1 MVVRLLLTAAIGYF
15 LGNLNGA
22 FIMYKLL
29 TGEDIRK
36 SGSGNAGLT
45 NFMRNFGPAKGIWVL
60 VIDIGKAVAA
70 CLIGKLLLA
79 PVDYANE
86 GVMLAAVAV
95 SLGHDFPALLGF
107 HGGKG
112 IVCGFSVALCAD
124 WRCALIILAV
134 FAVPARHRKRRA
146 LPAHLDPPGPGSLRH
161 GGVRHGS
168 AAFCVSFLWLHW
180 NEPFVAAMGV
190 VIGLLAI
197 FMHRANIKRLLE
209 GTEKKATFSKF
220 KKQK

>member
-1 MVVRLLLTAAIGYF
+1 MWMQLLITVVVGYF

-22 FIMYKLL
+22 FLMYKLFAH
-29 TGEDIRK
+29 EDIRK

-45 NFMRNFGPAKGIWVL
+45 NFMRKFGPSKGIWVL
-60 VIDIGKAVAA
+60 VIDIGKAVLA
-70 CLIGKLLLA
+70 CLIGRFLFA
-79 PVDYANE
+79 PLGSAKE
-86 GVMLAAVAV
+86 GLMLGALAV
-95 SLGHDFPALLGF
+95 SLGHDFPVFLGF

-134 FAVPARHRKRRA
+134 FAV
-146 LPAHLDPPGPGSLRH
+146 SLYATRYVSLSSIL
-161 GGVRHGS
+161 GA
-168 AAFCVSFLWLHW
+168 AAFCVSFAVLHW
-180 NEPFVAAMGV
+180 SEPVVAVIGV
-190 VIGLLAI
+190 LIGLLAI
-197 FMHRANIKRLLE
+197 FMHRPNIKRLMA

>member
-1 MVVRLLLTAAIGYF
+1 MWIRVLITAVIGYF

-22 FIMYKLL
+22 FLMYKLFAH
-29 TGEDIRK
+29 EDIRK

-45 NFMRNFGPAKGIWVL
+45 NFMRKFGPSKGIWVL
-60 VIDIGKAVAA
+60 LIDIGKAVLA
-70 CLIGKLLLA
+70 CLVGKFLFA
-79 PVDYANE
+79 PLGYGKE
-86 GVMLAAVAV
+86 GLMVGALAV

-134 FAVPARHRKRRA
+134 FA
-146 LPAHLDPPGPGSLRH
+146 LSLYITRY
-161 GGVRHGS
+161 VS
-168 AAFCVSFLWLHW
+168 LSSILAAAAFCISFAVLHHS
-180 NEPFVAAMGV
+180 EPVVAVLGV

-197 FMHRANIKRLLE
+197 FMHRANIKRLIE

>member
-1 MVVRLLLTAAIGYF
+1 MWIRLLITAVVGYF

-29 TGEDIRK
+29 THEDIRK

-45 NFMRNFGPAKGIWVL
+45 NFMRNFGPGKAIWVL
-60 VIDIGKAVAA
+60 VIDIGKAVVS
-70 CLIGKLLLA
+70 CLLGKLLLA
-79 PVDYANE
+79 PLGMSME
-86 GVMLAAVAV
+86 GIMVAALAV
-95 SLGHDFPALLGF
+95 SLGHDFPALMGF

-134 FAVPARHRKRRA
+134 FAV
-146 LPAHLDPPGPGSLRH
+146 SLYVTRYVSLSSVL
-161 GGVRHGS
+161 GAV
-168 AAFCVSFLWLHW
+168 AFCISFAVLHW
-180 NEPFVAAMGV
+180 HEPVVAVIGV

-197 FMHRANIKRLLE
+197 FMHRANIKRLLA

-220 KKQK
+220 KKNK

>member
-1 MVVRLLLTAAIGYF
+1 MWIRFLITLVIGYF

-22 FIMYKLL
+22 FVMYRLL
-29 TGEDIRK
+29 THEDIRK

-45 NFMRNFGPAKGIWVL
+45 NFMRQFGPSKGIWVL
-60 VIDIGKAVAA
+60 LIDIGKAVVA
-70 CLIGKLLLA
+70 CLVGKLLLA
-79 PVDYANE
+79 PLGLPME
-86 GVMLAAVAV
+86 GLMVGALAV
-95 SLGHDFPALLGF
+95 SLGHDFPALMGF

-124 WRCALIILAV
+124 WRCALIILATFV
-134 FAVPARHRKRRA
+134 ICLYVTRYVSLSSILGAVAFCIGFAVIHWHEPVVAVI
-146 LPAHLDPPGPGSLRH
+146 
-161 GGVRHGS
+161 GV
-168 AAFCVSFLWLHW
+168 L
-180 NEPFVAAMGV
+180 
-190 VIGLLAI
+190 IGLLAI

>member
-1 MVVRLLLTAAIGYF
+1 MVIRLLLTAVIGYF

-29 TGEDIRK
+29 THEDIRA

-45 NFMRNFGPAKGIWVL
+45 NFMRKFGPSKGIWVL

-70 CLIGKLLLA
+70 CLLGKFLLA
-79 PVDYANE
+79 PLGYAME
-86 GVMLAAVAV
+86 GLMVGAVAV

-134 FAVPARHRKRRA
+134 FIVCLYITRYV
-146 LPAHLDPPGPGSLRH
+146 SLSS
-161 GGVRHGS
+161 VLAA
-168 AAFCVSFLWLHW
+168 AAFCISFVVFHFS
-180 NEPFVAAMGV
+180 EPVVAALGV

-197 FMHRANIKRLLE
+197 FMHRANIKRLIA

>member
-1 MVVRLLLTAAIGYF
+1 MWIRGLFTILIGYF

-29 TGEDIRK
+29 THEDIRK

-60 VIDIGKAVAA
+60 VIDIGKAVLA
-70 CLIGKLLLA
+70 CLLGRLLFA
-79 PVDYANE
+79 PLGYPAE
-86 GVMLAAVAV
+86 GLMLAAVAV

-134 FAVPARHRKRRA
+134 FAICLSVTRYV
-146 LPAHLDPPGPGSLRH
+146 SLSSIL
-161 GGVRHGS
+161 GA
-168 AAFCVSFLWLHW
+168 AAFCVSFLLLHW
-180 NEPFVAAMGV
+180 QEPFVAAMGV

-197 FMHRANIKRLLE
+197 FMHRANIKRLLA

>member
-1 MVVRLLLTAAIGYF
+1 MVLRFLLTVIVGYL

-29 TGEDIRK
+29 THEDIRK

-45 NFMRNFGPAKGIWVL
+45 NFMRQFGPGKGIWVL
-60 VIDIGKAVAA
+60 LIDIGKTVAA
-70 CLIGKLLLA
+70 CLIGKALFA
-79 PVDYANE
+79 PLGMPME
-86 GVMLAAVAV
+86 GLMFGALAV

-134 FAVPARHRKRRA
+134 FAICLYFTRYV
-146 LPAHLDPPGPGSLRH
+146 SLSSIL
-161 GGVRHGS
+161 GA
-168 AAFCVSFLWLHW
+168 AAFCVGFAVLHW
-180 NEPFVAAMGV
+180 QEPVVAVIGV
-190 VIGLLAI
+190 LIGLLAI
-197 FMHRANIKRLLE
+197 FMHRSNIKRLLA

>member
-1 MVVRLLLTAAIGYF
+1 MVVRLLLTALIGYF

-29 TGEDIRK
+29 TGGDIRK

-60 VIDIGKAVAA
+60 IIDIVKAVAA

-124 WRCALIILAV
+124 WRCALMILAV
-134 FAVPARHRKRRA
+134 FAICLYITRYV
-146 LPAHLDPPGPGSLRH
+146 SLSSVL
-161 GGVRHGS
+161 GA
-168 AAFCVSFLWLHW
+168 AAFCISFLWLHW
-180 NEPFVAAMGV
+180 NEPFVATMGV

-197 FMHRANIKRLLE
+197 FMHRANIKRLLT
-209 GTEKKATFSKF
+209 GTERKATFSKF

>member
-1 MVVRLLLTAAIGYF
+1 MWIRLLLTAFAGYF

-29 TGEDIRK
+29 THEDIRK

-45 NFMRNFGPAKGIWVL
+45 NFMRNFGPGKGIWVL
-60 VIDIGKAVAA
+60 VIDIGKAILA
-70 CLIGKLLLA
+70 CLLGRFLFAPLGYAKEGLMIGAL
-79 PVDYANE
+79 
-86 GVMLAAVAV
+86 AV

-134 FAVPARHRKRRA
+134 FAICLAVTRYV
-146 LPAHLDPPGPGSLRH
+146 SLSSIL
-161 GGVRHGS
+161 GAV
-168 AAFCVSFLWLHW
+168 AFCVSFMLLHW
-180 NEPFVAAMGV
+180 SEPVVAVIGV
-190 VIGLLAI
+190 LIGLLAI
-197 FMHRANIKRLLE
+197 FMHRGNIKRLIS

>member
-1 MVVRLLLTAAIGYF
+1 MWVRLLLTVVIGYF

-22 FIMYKLL
+22 FIMYNLL
-29 TGEDIRK
+29 THEDIRK

-45 NFMRNFGPAKGIWVL
+45 NFMRQFGPGKGIWVL
-60 VIDIGKAVAA
+60 LIDIGKAVAA
-70 CLIGKLLLA
+70 CLIGKALFA
-79 PVDYANE
+79 PLGMPME
-86 GVMLAAVAV
+86 GLMFGALAV

-134 FAVPARHRKRRA
+134 FAICLYFTRYV
-146 LPAHLDPPGPGSLRH
+146 SLSSIL
-161 GGVRHGS
+161 GA
-168 AAFCVSFLWLHW
+168 AAFCVGFAVLHW
-180 NEPFVAAMGV
+180 QESVVAVIGV
-190 VIGLLAI
+190 LIGLLAI
-197 FMHRANIKRLLE
+197 FMHRSNIKRLLA

-220 KKQK
+220 KKKK

>member
-1 MVVRLLLTAAIGYF
+1 MVLRLLLTIVIGYF

-29 TGEDIRK
+29 THEDIRK

-70 CLIGKLLLA
+70 CLLGKLLLA
-79 PVDYANE
+79 PLGYGME
-86 GVMLAAVAV
+86 GLMAGAVAV

-112 IVCGFSVALCAD
+112 IVCGFSVAICAD

-134 FAVPARHRKRRA
+134 FAICLYITRYV
-146 LPAHLDPPGPGSLRH
+146 SL
-161 GGVRHGS
+161 S
-168 AAFCVSFLWLHW
+168 SILAAAAFCVSFVIFHA
-180 NEPFVAAMGV
+180 NEPVVAALGV

-197 FMHRANIKRLLE
+197 FMHRANIKRLLS

>member
-1 MVVRLLLTAAIGYF
+1 MVLRFLLTAIVGYL

-29 TGEDIRK
+29 THQDIRK

-60 VIDIGKAVAA
+60 LIDIGKAVAA
-70 CLIGKLLLA
+70 CLLGKLLLA
-79 PVDYANE
+79 PLGYGVE
-86 GVMLAAVAV
+86 GLMVGAVAV

-134 FAVPARHRKRRA
+134 FVICLYFTRYVSLSSVLAA
-146 LPAHLDPPGPGSLRH
+146 L
-161 GGVRHGS
+161 
-168 AAFCVSFLWLHW
+168 AFSVSFALLHCAQ
-180 NEPFVAAMGV
+180 PFVAVLGAA
-190 VIGLLAI
+190 IGLLAI
-197 FMHRANIKRLLE
+197 FMHRANIKRLLA

>member
-1 MVVRLLLTAAIGYF
+1 MWIRGLITVLAGYF

-29 TGEDIRK
+29 THEDIRK

-70 CLIGKLLLA
+70 CLLGKILLA
-79 PVDYANE
+79 PMGYSME
-86 GVMLAAVAV
+86 GLMVGAVAV

-134 FAVPARHRKRRA
+134 FAI
-146 LPAHLDPPGPGSLRH
+146 SLYVTRY
-161 GGVRHGS
+161 VS
-168 AAFCVSFLWLHW
+168 LSSLLAAFAFCISFAVLHW
-180 NEPFVAAMGV
+180 SEPVVAVLGV
-190 VIGLLAI
+190 LIGLLAI
-197 FMHRANIKRLLE
+197 FMHRANIKRLIA

>member
-1 MVVRLLLTAAIGYF
+1 MWIRFLITAVVGYF

-29 TGEDIRK
+29 THQDIRT

-45 NFMRNFGPAKGIWVL
+45 NFMRNFGPSKGIWVL
-60 VIDIGKAVAA
+60 LIDIGKAVAA
-70 CLIGKLLLA
+70 CLLGKFLLEPMGLGR
-79 PVDYANE
+79 E
-86 GVMLAAVAV
+86 GLMVGAVAV

-124 WRCALIILAV
+124 WRCALMILAV
-134 FAVPARHRKRRA
+134 FIICLAITRYV
-146 LPAHLDPPGPGSLRH
+146 SLSSVL
-161 GGVRHGS
+161 GA
-168 AAFCVSFLWLHW
+168 AAFSVSFLIMHW
-180 NEPFVAAMGV
+180 SEPVVAALGV
-190 VIGLLAI
+190 LIGLLAI
-197 FMHRANIKRLLE
+197 FMHRANIKRLID
-209 GTEKKATFSKF
+209 GTERKATFSKF

>member
-1 MVVRLLLTAAIGYF
+1 MVLRILLTAVIGYL

-29 TGEDIRK
+29 THEDIRK

-45 NFMRNFGPAKGIWVL
+45 NFMRNFGPSKGIWVL
-60 VIDIGKAVAA
+60 VIDIGKAVLA
-70 CLIGKLLLA
+70 CLIGKFFLA
-79 PVDYANE
+79 PLGMPME
-86 GVMLAAVAV
+86 GLMVGALAV

-124 WRCALIILAV
+124 WRCALIILAIFV
-134 FAVPARHRKRRA
+134 VTMVITRYVSLSSILGAVGFCISFAV
-146 LPAHLDPPGPGSLRH
+146 
-161 GGVRHGS
+161 
-168 AAFCVSFLWLHW
+168 LHW
-180 NEPFVAAMGV
+180 HEPVVAVIGV

-197 FMHRANIKRLLE
+197 FMHRANIKRLLS

>member
-1 MVVRLLLTAAIGYF
+1 MWIRLLITAVVGYF

-22 FIMYKLL
+22 FLMYKLFAH
-29 TGEDIRK
+29 EDIRK

-45 NFMRNFGPAKGIWVL
+45 NFMRNFGPAKGVWVL
-60 VIDIGKAVAA
+60 VIDIGKTVAA
-70 CLIGKLLLA
+70 CLLGKFLLA
-79 PVDYANE
+79 PLGLAME
-86 GVMLAAVAV
+86 GLMVGALAV

-134 FAVPARHRKRRA
+134 FAI
-146 LPAHLDPPGPGSLRH
+146 SLYITRYVSLSSIL
-161 GGVRHGS
+161 GA
-168 AAFCVSFLWLHW
+168 AAFCASFALLHW
-180 NEPFVAAMGV
+180 QEPAVAIMGV
-190 VIGLLAI
+190 LIGLLAI
-197 FMHRANIKRLLE
+197 FMHRANIKRLLD

>member
-1 MVVRLLLTAAIGYF
+1 MWIRFLLTAVIGYF

-29 TGEDIRK
+29 THEDIRK

-45 NFMRNFGPAKGIWVL
+45 NFMRQFGPSKGIWVL
-60 VIDIGKAVAA
+60 LIDIGKAVAA
-70 CLIGKLLLA
+70 CLLGRFLLA
-79 PVDYANE
+79 PLGLPME
-86 GVMLAAVAV
+86 GLMVGAVAV

-124 WRCALIILAV
+124 WRCALVILAV
-134 FAVPARHRKRRA
+134 FVICLYLTRYV
-146 LPAHLDPPGPGSLRH
+146 SLSSIL
-161 GGVRHGS
+161 GA
-168 AAFCVSFLWLHW
+168 AAFCVSFLVFHRQ
-180 NEPFVAAMGV
+180 EPAVAVMGV
-190 VIGLLAI
+190 LIGLLAI
-197 FMHRANIKRLLE
+197 FMHRANIKRLLS

>member
-1 MVVRLLLTAAIGYF
+1 MWIRWLLTAVIGYF

-22 FIMYKLL
+22 FVMYKLL
-29 TGEDIRK
+29 PHEDIRT

-45 NFMRNFGPAKGIWVL
+45 NFMRKFGPSKGIWVL
-60 VIDIGKAVAA
+60 VIDIGKAVLA
-70 CLIGKLLLA
+70 CLLGKLLLA
-79 PVDYANE
+79 PFGYPME
-86 GVMLAAVAV
+86 GLMVGAVAV

-112 IVCGFSVALCAD
+112 IVCGFSVAQCAD

-134 FAVPARHRKRRA
+134 FVVCLYITRYV
-146 LPAHLDPPGPGSLRH
+146 SL
-161 GGVRHGS
+161 S
-168 AAFCVSFLWLHW
+168 SILAAAAFCVSFLVFHIS
-180 NEPFVAAMGV
+180 EPVVAVLGV
-190 VIGLLAI
+190 MIGLLAI
-197 FMHRANIKRLLE
+197 FMHRANIKRLIA

>member
-1 MVVRLLLTAAIGYF
+1 MWVRLLLTVVIGYF

-22 FIMYKLL
+22 FIMYNLL
-29 TGEDIRK
+29 THEDIRK

-45 NFMRNFGPAKGIWVL
+45 NFMRQFGPGKGIWVL
-60 VIDIGKAVAA
+60 LIDIGKAVAA
-70 CLIGKLLLA
+70 CLIGKNLFA
-79 PVDYANE
+79 PLGMPME
-86 GVMLAAVAV
+86 GLMFGALAV

-134 FAVPARHRKRRA
+134 FAICLYFTRYV
-146 LPAHLDPPGPGSLRH
+146 SLSSIL
-161 GGVRHGS
+161 GA
-168 AAFCVSFLWLHW
+168 AAFCVGFAVLHW
-180 NEPFVAAMGV
+180 QEPVVAVIGV
-190 VIGLLAI
+190 LIGLLAI
-197 FMHRANIKRLLE
+197 FMHRSNIKRLLA

>member
-1 MVVRLLLTAAIGYF
+1 MWMQLLITVVVGYF

-22 FIMYKLL
+22 FLMYKLFAH
-29 TGEDIRK
+29 EDIRK

-45 NFMRNFGPAKGIWVL
+45 NFMRKFGPSKGIWVL
-60 VIDIGKAVAA
+60 VIDIGKAVLA
-70 CLIGKLLLA
+70 CLVGRFLFA
-79 PVDYANE
+79 PLGYAKE
-86 GVMLAAVAV
+86 GLMLGALAV
-95 SLGHDFPALLGF
+95 SLGHDFPVFLGF

-134 FAVPARHRKRRA
+134 FAV
-146 LPAHLDPPGPGSLRH
+146 SLYATRYVSLSSIL
-161 GGVRHGS
+161 GAV
-168 AAFCVSFLWLHW
+168 AFCVSFAVLHW
-180 NEPFVAAMGV
+180 SEPVVAVIGV
-190 VIGLLAI
+190 LIGLLAI
-197 FMHRANIKRLLE
+197 FMHRANIKRLMA

>member
-1 MVVRLLLTAAIGYF
+1 MWMRLLITALAGYF

-22 FIMYKLL
+22 FVMYRLL
-29 TGEDIRK
+29 THEDIRK

-45 NFMRNFGPAKGIWVL
+45 NFMRQFGPGKGIWVL
-60 VIDIGKAVAA
+60 LIDIGKAVAS
-70 CLIGKLLLA
+70 CLIGKALFA
-79 PVDYANE
+79 PLGMPME
-86 GVMLAAVAV
+86 GLMFGALAV

-134 FAVPARHRKRRA
+134 FAICLYFTRYV
-146 LPAHLDPPGPGSLRH
+146 SLSSIL
-161 GGVRHGS
+161 GA
-168 AAFCVSFLWLHW
+168 AAFCVGFAVLHW
-180 NEPFVAAMGV
+180 QEPVVAVIGV
-190 VIGLLAI
+190 LIGLLAI
-197 FMHRANIKRLLE
+197 FMHRSNIKRLLS

>member
-1 MVVRLLLTAAIGYF
+1 MVVRLLLTALIGYF

-29 TGEDIRK
+29 TGGDIRK

-60 VIDIGKAVAA
+60 IIDIVKSLAA
-70 CLIGKLLLA
+70 CWLGKILLA
-79 PVDYANE
+79 PVGYGME
-86 GVMLAAVAV
+86 GLMVGAVAV

-134 FAVPARHRKRRA
+134 FAICLYITRYV
-146 LPAHLDPPGPGSLRH
+146 SLSSVL
-161 GGVRHGS
+161 GA
-168 AAFCVSFLWLHW
+168 AAFCISFLWLHW
-180 NEPFVAAMGV
+180 NEPFVATMGV

-197 FMHRANIKRLLE
+197 FMHRANIKRLLN